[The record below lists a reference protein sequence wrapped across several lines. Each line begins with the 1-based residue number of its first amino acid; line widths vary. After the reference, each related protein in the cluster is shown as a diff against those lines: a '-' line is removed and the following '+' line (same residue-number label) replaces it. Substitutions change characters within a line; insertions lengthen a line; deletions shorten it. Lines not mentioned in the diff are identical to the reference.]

1 MSEAA
6 VGSHKGK
13 KGGPTAMER
22 IAAFIVD
29 KRKAFFVLF
38 IVMAVYAVFSINKVQ
53 VNNDLTDYL
62 EEDSETRQGL
72 TIMNDEFVT
81 FGSGKILVAN
91 ITYQRA
97 LELAEQLEEIRGIS
111 SVSFYD
117 PDDSTYEDDRL
128 ENYYQDASAL
138 YTLSFEEE
146 ESTELSQKA
155 IAQVREVLADY
166 DSFVYTTVDKDDAAD
181 LQEDMK
187 VILVIA
193 VVIIVLVLLF
203 TSQTYAEIPVLLLTF
218 GMAALL
224 NMGTNYWFR
233 EVSFITNAVGPVLQL
248 ALAIDYAIILSH
260 RFMEE
265 REHLPTREALIQAL
279 SKAIPE
285 ISSSSLTTVSG
296 MVALMCMHFGIG
308 PDLGRIL
315 TKAIIFSLLTVFL
328 FMPALIFMFSK
339 AMEKTVHKSFVPN
352 ITGWG
357 KAVVKTRFILP
368 PIFAFILV
376 FAVYFSNHCPY
387 IYDVE
392 SAKAE
397 KMNEYM
403 GSKTRISET
412 FDVPNTLAVV
422 LPKGDYQ
429 AEAKVI
435 EMLRSFDQVDSV
447 LGLAGVEVGDNN
459 EYTLVDSLKPREFS
473 EVADVDI
480 DLVKALYRVYAIDQ
494 EQYGSLLS
502 NVEDYE
508 IPLISMVDFIYDQKE
523 NKGLRLDDD
532 LSEQIDLIY
541 NTLLDARKQLEGS
554 SHSRIVFT
562 FTGEGEGEE
571 TFQFIDTVR
580 TLAQTFYEEEV
591 FVVGNPTSAYDLSKS
606 FVADNGLISVL
617 TVLFVGIILL
627 ITFQSASIPFM
638 LCLTI
643 EGSIWINFSIPYLTQ
658 SPMFF
663 LSYLVVS
670 SIQMGATIDYAIVI
684 TSRYMELRKTAPTK
698 KQAIIDS
705 LNQAFPTI
713 VTSGTI
719 MCAAGFVIGKI
730 SSNAV
735 ISSLGTTLGIGTL
748 TSIILVMTV
757 LPQIL
762 LLGDKLID
770 KTAFEVST
778 PQLSTGKS
786 IVTSLP
792 TRVDGRV
799 RGTFTGFIDAD
810 VTGLLSGEMN
820 LQLQSRGKDPAEEP
834 PQLLLEAPR
843 AEDGEDAESE
853 MSGEAGE
860 SEEAKESEEVE
871 TK

>member
-1 MSEAA
+1 MPQISMENQQE
-6 VGSHKGK
+6 K
-13 KGGPTAMER
+13 KGGSSAMER
-22 IAAFIVD
+22 IATFIVD
-29 KRKAFFVLF
+29 KRKAFFVIFMVL
-38 IVMAVYAVFSINKVQ
+38 AVYSVASISKVQ

-62 EEDSETRQGL
+62 SEDTETRQGL
-72 TIMNDEFVT
+72 DIMNEEFVT
-81 FGSGKILVAN
+81 FGSGKVLVAN
-91 ITYQRA
+91 ITYQKA
-97 LELAEQLEEIRGIS
+97 LDLAEQLEGIRGIS
-111 SVSFYD
+111 SVQFYD
-117 PDDSTYEDDRL
+117 PDDEQYEDEKL
-128 ENYYQDASAL
+128 EDYYQDASAL

-146 ESTELSQKA
+146 EDTELSQKA
-155 IAQVREVLADY
+155 IAQVREMLSDY
-166 DSFVYTTVDKDDAAD
+166 DAFIYTTVDKDDAAD

-187 VILVIA
+187 IILAIA
-193 VVIIVLVLLF
+193 VTIIILVLLF
-203 TSQTYAEIPVLLLTF
+203 TSKTYAEIPVFLLTF

-224 NMGTNYWFR
+224 NMGTNYWFK

-265 REHLPTREALIQAL
+265 KEHLPAREALIQAL
-279 SKAIPE
+279 AKSIPE

-296 MVALMCMHFGIG
+296 MVALMCMQFGIG

-315 TKAIIFSLLTVFL
+315 TKAIILSLLTVFL
-328 FMPALIFMFSK
+328 FMPALIFMFNK
-339 AMEKTVHKSFVPN
+339 AMEKTVHKSFVPD
-352 ITGWG
+352 IAIWG
-357 KAVVKTRFILP
+357 KIVVKLRYILP
-368 PIFAFILV
+368 PLFVFILV
-376 FAVYFSNHCPY
+376 FAKFFSARCPY

-392 SAKAE
+392 SAKAD

-403 GSKTRISET
+403 TSKTRISET

-422 LPKGDYQ
+422 LPEGDYQ

-435 EMLRSFDQVDSV
+435 EMLKSFPQVDTV

-459 EYTLVDSLKPREFS
+459 EYTLVDSLKPREFA
-473 EVADVDI
+473 EVADVDV
-480 DLVKALYRVYAIDQ
+480 DLVKALYRFYSIDQ
-494 EQYGSLLS
+494 EQYGSLLGS
-502 NVEDYE
+502 VDDYE
-508 IPLISMVDFIYDQKE
+508 IPLISMVDFIYDQKQ
-523 NKGLRLDDD
+523 NRGLRLDDD
-532 LSEQIDLIY
+532 LSEQIDDIY
-541 NTLLDARKQLEGS
+541 NTLVDARKQLEGEG
-554 SHSRIVFT
+554 HSRIVFT
-562 FTGEGEGEE
+562 FTGDGEGDE
-571 TFQFIDTVR
+571 TFQFIDSVR
-580 TLAQTFYEEEV
+580 TLAQAFYEDEV

-606 FVADNGLISVL
+606 FIMDNGLISVL

-643 EGSIWINFSIPYLTQ
+643 EGSIWINFSIPFLTN

-684 TSRYMELRKTAPTK
+684 TSRYMDLRKTEASK
-698 KQAIIDS
+698 KDAIIDS

-713 VTSGTI
+713 ITSGTI
-719 MCAAGFVIGKI
+719 MCAAGFVIGKV

-735 ISSLGTTLGIGTL
+735 ISSLGTTLGFGTL

-770 KTAFEVST
+770 KTAFEVSR
-778 PQLSTGKS
+778 PQIAAGKS
-786 IVTSLP
+786 LITSVP
-792 TRVDGRV
+792 TRVDGHI

-820 LQLQSRGKDPAEEP
+820 LQLQSRSKDEPEEAIP
-834 PQLLLEAPR
+834 QPQLLLEQTKQ
-843 AEDGEDAESE
+843 ESDK
-853 MSGEAGE
+853 
-860 SEEAKESEEVE
+860 EEAE

>member
-1 MSEAA
+1 MSEASI
-6 VGSHKGK
+6 GTQQDK
-13 KGGPTAMER
+13 KSGQSAMER
-22 IAAFIVD
+22 IATFIVD
-29 KRKAFFVLF
+29 KRKAFFVIF
-38 IVMAVYAVFSINKVQ
+38 IVLAVYSIASISKVQ

-62 EEDSETRQGL
+62 SEDTETRQGL
-72 TIMNDEFVT
+72 DIMNEEFVT

-91 ITYQRA
+91 ITYQKA
-97 LELAEQLEEIRGIS
+97 LDLANELEEIRGIS
-111 SVSFYD
+111 SVQFYN
-117 PDDSTYEDDRL
+117 PDESQYEDEKL
-128 ENYYQDASAL
+128 EDYYQDASAL

-146 ESTELSQKA
+146 EDTELSQKA
-155 IAQVREVLADY
+155 IAQVRETLSDY
-166 DSFVYTTVDKDDAAD
+166 DAYIYTTVDKDDAAD

-187 VILVIA
+187 IILAIA
-193 VVIIVLVLLF
+193 VTIIVLVLLF
-203 TSQTYAEIPVLLLTF
+203 TSKTYAEIPVFLLTF

-224 NMGTNYWFR
+224 NMGTNYWFK

-265 REHLPTREALIQAL
+265 KENLPAREALIQAL
-279 SKAIPE
+279 AKSIPE

-296 MVALMCMHFGIG
+296 MIALMCMQFGIG

-315 TKAIIFSLLTVFL
+315 LSLLTVFL
-328 FMPALIFMFSK
+328 FMPALIFMFNK

-352 ITGWG
+352 IAVWG
-357 KAVVKTRFILP
+357 KIVVKTRYILP
-368 PIFAFILV
+368 PLFLFILIFAKF
-376 FAVYFSNHCPY
+376 FSARCPY

-392 SAKAE
+392 SAKAD

-403 GSKTRISET
+403 TSKTRIGET

-422 LPKGDYQ
+422 LPEGDYK

-435 EMLRSFDQVDSV
+435 EMLKSFPQVDTV
-447 LGLAGVEVGDNN
+447 LGLAGVEIGDND

-473 EVADVDI
+473 EVADVDVDI
-480 DLVKALYRVYAIDQ
+480 VKALYRFYAIDQ

-502 NVEDYE
+502 NVDDYE
-508 IPLISMVDFIYDQKE
+508 IPIISMVDFIYDQKE
-523 NKGLRLDDD
+523 NKGLKLDDE
-532 LSEQIDLIY
+532 LSEEIDEIY
-541 NTLLDARKQLEGS
+541 DTLVDARKQLEGQG
-554 SHSRIVFT
+554 HSRIVFT
-562 FTGEGEGEE
+562 FTGAGEGTE
-571 TFQFIDTVR
+571 TFQFIDNVR
-580 TLAQTFYEEEV
+580 TLAQSFYEDEV

-606 FVADNGLISVL
+606 FITDNGLISVL

-643 EGSIWINFSIPYLTQ
+643 EGSIWINFSLPFLTG

-684 TSRYMELRKTAPTK
+684 TSRYMELRKTESSK
-698 KQAIIDS
+698 KDAIIDS

-713 VTSGTI
+713 ITSGTI

-735 ISSLGTTLGIGTL
+735 ISSLGTTLGLGTL

-762 LLGDKLID
+762 LLGDRLID
-770 KTAFEVST
+770 KTAFEVSR
-778 PQLSTGKS
+778 PQIAVGKS
-786 IVTSLP
+786 LVSSVP
-792 TRVDGRV
+792 TRVDGHI
-799 RGTFTGFIDAD
+799 RGSFTGFIDAD
-810 VTGLLSGEMN
+810 VTGLLSGTMD
-820 LQLQSRGKDPAEEP
+820 LQLQSRGKDSPEEP
-834 PQLLLEAPR
+834 FVQPQLLLEEPK
-843 AEDGEDAESE
+843 SE
-853 MSGEAGE
+853 QQEPVKVEADL
-860 SEEAKESEEVE
+860 K
-871 TK
+871 

>member
-1 MSEAA
+1 MAEETM
-6 VGSHKGK
+6 GRPQEKN
-13 KGGPTAMER
+13 GGLTPMER
-22 IAAFIVD
+22 IASFIVD
-29 KRKAFFVLF
+29 KRKAFFVIF
-38 IVMAVYAVFSINKVQ
+38 MVMAVYAAVSIHKVQ

-62 EEDSETRQGL
+62 SEDTETRQGL

-81 FGSGKILVAN
+81 FGSGKVLVAN
-91 ITYQRA
+91 ITYPKA
-97 LELAEQLEEIRGIS
+97 LELAKDLEEIRGIS
-111 SVSFYD
+111 SVDFYD
-117 PDDSTYEDDRL
+117 PDESAYEDSRL
-128 ENYYQDASAL
+128 EDYYQDASAL

-146 ESTELSQKA
+146 ETAELSQKA
-155 IAQVREVLADY
+155 IAQVREALEDY
-166 DSFVYTTVDKDDAAD
+166 DSFIYTTVDKDDAAD

-193 VVIIVLVLLF
+193 IVIIVLVLLF

-224 NMGTNYWFR
+224 NMGTNYWFT

-265 REHLPTREALIQAL
+265 REKLPTREALIQAL

-339 AMEKTVHKSFVPN
+339 AMEKTVHKSFVPD
-352 ITGWG
+352 IAIWG
-357 KAVVKTRFILP
+357 KAVVKTRYILP
-368 PIFAFILV
+368 PVFVFILV
-376 FAVYFSNHCPY
+376 FAVYFSSNCPY

-403 GSKTRISET
+403 TSKTRISET

-422 LPKGDYQ
+422 LPEGDYQ

-435 EMLRSFDQVDSV
+435 EMLRSFDQVDTV

-459 EYTLVDSLKPREFS
+459 EYTLVDSLKPREFA

-480 DLVKALYRVYAIDQ
+480 DLVKALYRVYSIDQ

-523 NKGLRLDDD
+523 NRGLRLDDD
-532 LSEQIDLIY
+532 LSEQIDDIY
-541 NTLLDARKQLEGS
+541 NTLVDARKQLEGDG
-554 SHSRIVFT
+554 HSRIVFT
-562 FTGEGEGEE
+562 FTGDGEGEE

-580 TLAQTFYEEEV
+580 TLAQGFYEDEV

-606 FVADNGLISVL
+606 FVTDNGLISVL

-643 EGSIWINFSIPYLTQ
+643 EGSIWINFSIPYLSK

-684 TSRYMELRKTAPTK
+684 TSRYMELRKTASSK

-713 VTSGTI
+713 ITSGTI
-719 MCAAGFVIGKI
+719 MCSAGFVIGKI

-770 KTAFEVST
+770 KTAFEVSR
-778 PQLSTGKS
+778 PQIASGKNLIS
-786 IVTSLP
+786 SVP
-792 TRVDGRV
+792 TRVEGHV
-799 RGTFTGFIDAD
+799 RGSFTGFIDAE
-810 VTGLLSGEMN
+810 VTGLLSGEMD
-820 LQLQSRGKDPAEEP
+820 LQLQNRGKEEEP
-834 PQLLLEAPR
+834 SLPEQPPVLDHSQQEPHQ
-843 AEDGEDAESE
+843 
-853 MSGEAGE
+853 
-860 SEEAKESEEVE
+860 EEAEIK
-871 TK
+871 